1 MESDEINNFF
11 SEQEIQ
17 KFKGALKE
25 QKNTGYDLGLGENNQ
40 TASSIPLSLRFTFL
54 NEECQKEYLKN
65 ILPDLKVNFFD
76 NSVELTEKYL
86 RWLGGEYEKLLLS
99 THYDPNAS
107 PEEYYVCPEL
117 TTEEIDWFDSL
128 LGNSNDG

>member
-1 MESDEINNFF
+1 METNLINNPF
-11 SEQEIQ
+11 SEQEIK
-17 KFKGALKE
+17 KFKEALKA
-25 QKNTGYDLGLGENNQ
+25 QKNTGYDLDFVENNQ
-40 TASSIPLSLRFTFL
+40 TAFWIPLSLRRTFL
-54 NEECQKEYLKN
+54 NEECQKDYLKN

-107 PEEYYVCPEL
+107 HEECYICDEL

-128 LGNSNDG
+128 LGNSNDD